1 MTIQRRWAG
10 ALMGCVG
17 AMALGYSLIANGAAG
32 GKPANRGGGGG
43 GHGGGQSVGAMR
55 PSAPAGMSAARPM
68 GGRQPNFN
76 SMAGARPTNNAM
88 PRAGMTGMQS
98 AAMRQNNPASRPDL
112 GLRGGGNAQNF
123 AQMRQPSTAI

>member
-1 MTIQRRWAG
+1 MTIQHRWAVAVLG
-10 ALMGCVG
+10 MSS
-17 AMALGYSLIANGAAG
+17 AMLLTYSLIASGAAG
-32 GKPANRGGGGG
+32 GRPGGNRGGGG
-43 GHGGGQSVGAMR
+43 GHGGGQSVGARR